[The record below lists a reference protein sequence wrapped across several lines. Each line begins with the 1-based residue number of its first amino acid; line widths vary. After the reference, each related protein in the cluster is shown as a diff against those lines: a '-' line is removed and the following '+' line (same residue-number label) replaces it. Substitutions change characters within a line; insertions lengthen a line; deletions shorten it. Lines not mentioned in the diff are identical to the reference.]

1 MALSRRFPTGRSLTG
16 MGRYFKRLRQVLRP
30 RAPENGS
37 TAAADPASF
46 LTWRHQFL
54 LKRSRLLTAV
64 VLLLLLLVTSLTLA
78 VVIPTLNAT
87 GNPDLMITG
96 ARFWRYLQIVTV
108 EILGLSLCL
117 LLPHYRWFREHPAWL
132 LLLPAWAMMLVPQFV
147 ALLRG
152 NAQFDGDVWLL
163 FYAIQAL
170 LVPVRWRLHLLS
182 QSVVAITFGIPF
194 VLGLRDPDVIVPV
207 AYFVGLLYALII
219 WGVADLG
226 VFLYEGQLRRE
237 FELRHQLQVFTHAVS
252 HDLRNPVLGQVMML
266 KSLAQTPGETLPLPR
281 PVLEQ
286 MIASGDR
293 QVSFIDSLLEV
304 HSSDLHGL
312 VLHRQAVALPQLI
325 DSILRD
331 FQPFLDQHQAT
342 VSVNLP
348 QDLPLVEIDSLQIRR
363 VYENLISNALN
374 CNPPGLH
381 LTLEATVG
389 ETQFSP
395 RDRQAGTRW
404 LHCTVSN
411 DGAAM
416 TQEQCDR
423 VFNLY
428 TRGPNRCKSLGLGL
442 GLYICRQIIAAHGGA
457 IGAVSQPG
465 EDVTF
470 WFTLPSAE

>member
-1 MALSRRFPTGRSLTG
+1 
-16 MGRYFKRLRQVLRP
+16 MGRHLKRLRQVLRP
-30 RAPENGS
+30 QAPEDRV
-37 TAAADPASF
+37 TAVADLSPF
-46 LTWRHQFL
+46 LIWRQQFL
-54 LKRSRLLTAV
+54 LKRSRLLTAI
-64 VLLLLLLVTSLTLA
+64 VLLLLLLVTGLTLT

-87 GNPDLMITG
+87 GDPDLMITG
-96 ARFWRYLQIVTV
+96 GRFWRYLQIVIV

-117 LLPHYRWFREHPAWL
+117 LLPRYRWFREHPAWL

-182 QSVVAITFGIPF
+182 QSVVAIAFGIPF
-194 VLGLRDPDVIVPV
+194 LLGLRDPDVIVPV

-219 WGVADLG
+219 WGTADLG

-237 FELRHQLQVFTHAVS
+237 FELRQQLQVFTHAVS

-266 KSLAQTPGETLPLPR
+266 RSLEKTLGETVPLPR

-293 QVSFIDSLLEV
+293 QVSFIDSLLKV
-304 HSSDLHGL
+304 HSAELHGL
-312 VLHRQAVALPQLI
+312 VLHRQAVALPPLI
-325 DSILRD
+325 DSILMD

-342 VSVNLP
+342 VAVDLAP
-348 QDLPLVEIDSLQIRR
+348 DLPAIAIDSLQIRR

-374 CNPPGLH
+374 CNPPGLQ
-381 LTLEATVG
+381 LTLGAAAEAIPG
-389 ETQFSP
+389 QRAQGQS
-395 RDRQAGTRW
+395 W
-404 LHCTVSN
+404 LRCTVSN
-411 DGAAM
+411 NGAEM

-423 VFNLY
+423 VFDLY
-428 TRGPNRCKSLGLGL
+428 TRDPNRRKSLGLGL
-442 GLYICRQIIAAHGGA
+442 GLYICRQIITAHGGK
-457 IGAVSQPG
+457 IGVTSHPG
-465 EDVTF
+465 QGVTF
-470 WFTLPSAE
+470 WFTLPFAVSPAYPPGSCSPPVG